1 MKISIVIASAA
12 GGDFLPKCLDSL
24 RDQVRQQDA
33 EVIVVDRCGGE
44 TAGRIERDYPFVNVI
59 RTEKNPRLSVPELR
73 MLGVQQAS
81 GDIVAIIEEHCMATP
96 QWVETVRSSFQPGD
110 AAIGGPILDN
120 QYDRIQ
126 DWVVYFSEYHN
137 YLPPWQ
143 DGKRYLLNGAN
154 IAYDRKKLLKYKEL
168 LSTGYWEVVLHPL
181 LAQDGEFRSISG
193 MGVFHCGP
201 FPYGYY
207 IRQRYLLSRVWGGM
221 QRNQVS
227 MTKRVAYLVS
237 APLIPFLLL
246 GRIGQRVTKS
256 ARYVRQFFM
265 ALPLLVPVVS
275 AYVIGEWSGYLIG
288 VGDALEH
295 VE

>member
-24 RDQVRQQDA
+24 SDQVREQDA

-73 MLGVQQAS
+73 MLGVLQAS

-120 QYDRIQ
+120 QYNRIQ

-154 IAYDRKKLLKYKEL
+154 IAYDRKKLLEYKDV
-168 LSTGYWEVVLHPL
+168 LSTGYWEVVLHPF

-207 IRQRYLLSRVWGGM
+207 IKQRYLLSRVWGGM
-221 QRNQVS
+221 QRDQVS

-265 ALPLLVPVVS
+265 ALPLLIPVVS